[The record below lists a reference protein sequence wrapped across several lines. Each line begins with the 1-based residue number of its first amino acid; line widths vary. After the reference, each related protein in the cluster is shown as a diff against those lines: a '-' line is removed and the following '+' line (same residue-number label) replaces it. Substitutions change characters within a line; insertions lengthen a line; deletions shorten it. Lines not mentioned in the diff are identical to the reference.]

1 MALVHVSAII
11 YSHLQEATVYSKH
24 THTHIHTHRCCNG
37 ILAMYFTICSFTK
50 LCANAVF

>member
-24 THTHIHTHRCCNG
+24 THTHTHKCCNG
-37 ILAMYFTICSFTK
+37 ILAVYFTIRSFAK
-50 LCANAVF
+50 LYANAVF